1 VRQPSRP
8 ASPGESSG
16 KSKNI
21 PIPALPRYGKLGL
34 ELEALGV
41 DVTETH
47 IIVRF
52 TGLFDT
58 VSSYGLCFK
67 KEKDTELFGLDAV
80 TISRNTL
87 HIASA
92 DEHRHF
98 FPLVNIKSTG
108 FNEKT
113 FPGVHS
119 DIGGSYIEG
128 ADEIKNG
135 VAISTEAYVR
145 SRYQK
150 VVAEGWYTKDQLTI
164 VRPTFLQ
171 RKQAE
176 LYPEYKKV
184 FLDYTIEVIQE
195 HVIRLRGEKKHISV
209 AYSYIPLHIMC
220 EYAIQPG
227 IYVKFR
233 DAKLNEKYNIND
245 HADLTHVKERFRKVV
260 FEDFPEL
267 IFYSRAT
274 CCFICVFTF
283 PLFNQLKNGLNDLI
297 FKMVLPYN

>member
-1 VRQPSRP
+1 M
-8 ASPGESSG
+8 SG
-16 KSKNI
+16 VGVDKSGHHSI
-21 PIPALPRYGKLGL
+21 AALPPYGKLGM
-34 ELEALGV
+34 ELQKLGV
-41 DVTETH
+41 DVTDTH
-47 IIVRF
+47 IVIRF

-58 VSSYGLCFK
+58 VSSYGKCPS

-98 FPLVNIKSTG
+98 FPLVNIKGTG

-209 AYSYIPLHIMC
+209 AYSYIPLHIIC

-283 PLFNQLKNGLNDLI
+283 PLFN
-297 FKMVLPYN
+297 